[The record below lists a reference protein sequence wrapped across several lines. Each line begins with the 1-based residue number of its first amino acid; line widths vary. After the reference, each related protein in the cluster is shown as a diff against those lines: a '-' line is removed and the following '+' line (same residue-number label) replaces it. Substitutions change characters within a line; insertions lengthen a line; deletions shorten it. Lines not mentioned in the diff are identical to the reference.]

1 MAEEPGAPPPGEPA
15 APPPSGAEFAIDPGP
30 APGGDDEDSLGSA
43 SWFAQNAFS
52 VSFLGKKLSGAV
64 ASKLLHILAVGFVI
78 LLVTLVFGGSDDG
91 GGGAGGGGSGAVPSP
106 PPSQC
111 RERAPGGQYTCAQ
124 QAEWG
129 KCDTTAN
136 PWMRGYCCETCAACA
151 DECTSVYGFH
161 VVDADAPPSLLL
173 ACETATPRFVALP
186 ALLTWE
192 VPLSQTT
199 STRAAARRCWTRAA
213 TTSTSTSRTERH
225 RAQPGAPAVIILARP
240 TGSARASVSW
250 RQLLDLPRS
259 PR

>member
-1 MAEEPGAPPPGEPA
+1 MFGKQISGRNAQQVIYTLAVFVAVLLIVNLLGMGGGGEPA
-15 APPPSGAEFAIDPGP
+15 ASSGA
-30 APGGDDEDSLGSA
+30 
-43 SWFAQNAFS
+43 
-52 VSFLGKKLSGAV
+52 GAV
-64 ASKLLHILAVGFVI
+64 ASGMTH
-78 LLVTLVFGGSDDG
+78 GGR
-91 GGGAGGGGSGAVPSP
+91 
-106 PPSQC
+106 C
-111 RERAPGGQYTCAQ
+111 RERTPGGEWTCAQ
-124 QAEWG
+124 QKEWG
-129 KCDTTAN
+129 KCDVEQY

-225 RAQPGAPAVIILARP
+225 RAQPGAPAVTIWARP

-250 RQLLDLPRS
+250 RQLLDLPRF